1 MADAVAARGGR
12 AGHRAGSRFPWRRIA
27 WTAFALLV
35 AWMIWRLA
43 ARTDWTAVL
52 ASARSRTAAQLCGI
66 AALAL
71 AGHAVYGLLDVVGR
85 GLAGHRLPL
94 WRTWLTATTCYAMN
108 LNLGGAV
115 GGVGF
120 RLRLYGR
127 QGVPAARIGRVI
139 AGSILANWTGYLL
152 LLATMPFWAPD
163 GGLARWTGQGGA
175 LAISLGAGVA
185 VVLAAWASLRGFE
198 PSVRGHAYPFPPPR
212 PAAAMLAAAVGN
224 WAMMG
229 AVLWLC
235 LGDAATPGQALAAL
249 LAGAVAA
256 AVTHVPGGLG
266 VLDFVV
272 VTMLAG
278 RAPEA
283 DLVASVLLYR
293 AAYYLLP
300 LALAAPAYVLLTRL
314 PVADRAASR

>member
-12 AGHRAGSRFPWRRIA
+12 
-27 WTAFALLV
+27 TAFALLV
-35 AWMIWRLA
+35 AWMLWRLA

-163 GGLARWTGQGGA
+163 GGLARWTGQGGT
-175 LAISLGAGVA
+175 LAISLGAGVRA
-185 VVLAAWASLRGFE
+185 ADAPAGRRPRGLALRGAPHGQASRRRRTFAQIIRIASSSGGLTRCRSK
-198 PSVRGHAYPFPPPR
+198 PASSVRRRSSGWPQPVTATSVRSRPPSCR
-212 PAAAMLAAAVGN
+212 RRR
-224 WAMMG
+224 
-229 AVLWLC
+229 
-235 LGDAATPGQALAAL
+235 
-249 LAGAVAA
+249 
-256 AVTHVPGGLG
+256 
-266 VLDFVV
+266 
-272 VTMLAG
+272 
-278 RAPEA
+278 RA
-283 DLVASVLLYR
+283 S
-293 AAYYLLP
+293 
-300 LALAAPAYVLLTRL
+300 
-314 PVADRAASR
+314 S